1 MALPYDSAYD
11 RATPLLPAWHLPAL
25 VLELARSQDVDP
37 SRLWRAAGLD
47 PTPPAGAAPLSPMQ
61 YLMLLGELE
70 RALDDPET
78 AHLLGGHLLPG
89 HFGSFSPA
97 LAQAGTLREAL
108 ELLVTHA
115 STWSPLLVPHWHEEA
130 DTAILWWTEACGLG
144 RQRRFVVDLQ
154 TTALAAYARWRGS
167 TIDWT
172 FCLNRTGAGP
182 SPQLQVHLG
191 SRVRLN
197 CQVDAVLIHRDAL
210 DRPWPGPVAAESA
223 VARRAAQAAARQDA
237 APVSLL
243 GALYDSLLAE
253 VQAPPSL
260 EDCAERFGMSLATL
274 KRRLAAEGTHYQAE
288 LDRVRSHVALCL
300 FRFRGCDND
309 AVAEHLGFH
318 DAANFR
324 RSFKRWTGLPP
335 RLFRDSLMDGA
346 QPA

>member
-1 MALPYDSAYD
+1 MTPYD

-37 SRLWRAAGLD
+37 ARLARAVGLD
-47 PTPPAGAAPLSPMQ
+47 RSTGACADALSPVK
-61 YLMLLGELE
+61 YLALLGELE

-78 AHLLGGHLLPG
+78 PHLLGRHLLPG

-97 LAQAGTLREAL
+97 LAQAATLREAL
-108 ELLVTHA
+108 DLLVGHA
-115 STWSPLLVPHWHEEA
+115 AAWSPLLVPRLREEA
-130 DTAILWWTEACGLG
+130 DTAILWWTEACGVG

-154 TTALAAYARWRGS
+154 MTALAAYARWRGGPV
-167 TIDWT
+167 DWT
-172 FCLNRTGAGP
+172 FCLNRTGGAP

-191 SRVRLN
+191 SRVRQN
-197 CQVDAVLIHRDAL
+197 CQVDAVLIDRAAL
-210 DRPWPGPVAAESA
+210 DKPWPASTAAGSA
-223 VARRAAQAAARQDA
+223 VARRAAQSAAQRDA
-237 APVSLL
+237 PPCSLL
-243 GALYDSLLAE
+243 GTLYDLLLAE
-253 VQAPPSL
+253 VQGPPSL

-288 LDRVRSHVALCL
+288 LDRVRSHVALFL

-324 RSFKRWTGLPP
+324 RSFKRWTGVPP
-335 RLFRDSLMDGA
+335 RLFRDSLFDGA
-346 QPA
+346 MHA